1 MKTEMDILAINVV
14 LERMTDVDHVIGVDA
29 FVMHPYCSAN
39 VYDDDV
45 NACAFDDFPALVI

>member
-14 LERMTDVDHVIGVDA
+14 LERMTDVDRAIVADA
-29 FVMHPYCSAN
+29 FVMHLYYLAN